1 MPTSDAATLNRLP
14 GGPTDLVSTGLNRW
28 VGDGEAPCDAV
39 GVAVSA
45 GVGEGRAAGLGLGGA
60 LVGLCGGGTGWDGG
74 DRGGRGGVGGNGQR
88 VTGKL
93 LGVGAE

>member
-1 MPTSDAATLNRLP
+1 M
-14 GGPTDLVSTGLNRW
+14 VSTGLNRW

-60 LVGLCGGGTGWDGG
+60 LVGLCGGGTDG
-74 DRGGRGGVGGNGQR
+74 DGRDDGVGDAVVGIGS
-88 VTGKL
+88 VLTGKL
-93 LGVGAE
+93 SAVGA